1 MEIKFYESADGQVPV
16 RDFLDGLDIKMRQ
29 KMLRSIM
36 ALQEMGYSLRMPL
49 SEFLE
54 DGIFELR
61 AQAGNNISRV
71 LYFFMLGNQA
81 VLTHG
86 FIKKTQKT
94 PAREIKRAK
103 KMRDEYVNEQMKDP
117 DFKKEWDENEA
128 RYQLMMMVLRARN
141 EEQLTQSELAERTGL
156 RQSNISRIEKGQS
169 MPSIATL
176 AKIAQGLGKRLEIR
190 FV

>member
-1 MEIKFYESADGQVPV
+1 MD
-16 RDFLDGLDIKMRQ
+16 DFDRYI
-29 KMLRSIM
+29 
-36 ALQEMGYSLRMPL
+36 
-49 SEFLE
+49 
-54 DGIFELR
+54 
-61 AQAGNNISRV
+61 
-71 LYFFMLGNQA
+71 
-81 VLTHG
+81 
-86 FIKKTQKT
+86 
-94 PAREIKRAK
+94 
-103 KMRDEYVNEQMKDP
+103 NEQMKDP

-156 RQSNISRIEKGQS
+156 RQSNISRIENGQS

>member
-1 MEIKFYESADGQVPV
+1 MD
-16 RDFLDGLDIKMRQ
+16 DFDRYLK
-29 KMLRSIM
+29 
-36 ALQEMGYSLRMPL
+36 
-49 SEFLE
+49 
-54 DGIFELR
+54 
-61 AQAGNNISRV
+61 
-71 LYFFMLGNQA
+71 
-81 VLTHG
+81 
-86 FIKKTQKT
+86 
-94 PAREIKRAK
+94 
-103 KMRDEYVNEQMKDP
+103 EQMKDP
-117 DFKKEWDENEA
+117 DFKKEWVENEA

>member
-1 MEIKFYESADGQVPV
+1 MD
-16 RDFLDGLDIKMRQ
+16 DFDKYL
-29 KMLRSIM
+29 
-36 ALQEMGYSLRMPL
+36 
-49 SEFLE
+49 
-54 DGIFELR
+54 
-61 AQAGNNISRV
+61 
-71 LYFFMLGNQA
+71 
-81 VLTHG
+81 
-86 FIKKTQKT
+86 
-94 PAREIKRAK
+94 
-103 KMRDEYVNEQMKDP
+103 NEQMKDP

-156 RQSNISRIEKGQS
+156 RQSNISRIENGQS

>member
-1 MEIKFYESADGQVPV
+1 MD
-16 RDFLDGLDIKMRQ
+16 DFDRYL
-29 KMLRSIM
+29 
-36 ALQEMGYSLRMPL
+36 
-49 SEFLE
+49 
-54 DGIFELR
+54 
-61 AQAGNNISRV
+61 
-71 LYFFMLGNQA
+71 
-81 VLTHG
+81 
-86 FIKKTQKT
+86 
-94 PAREIKRAK
+94 
-103 KMRDEYVNEQMKDP
+103 NEQMKNP

-176 AKIAQGLGKRLEIR
+176 AKIAQGLGKRLKIR

>member
-1 MEIKFYESADGQVPV
+1 MD
-16 RDFLDGLDIKMRQ
+16 DFDRYL
-29 KMLRSIM
+29 
-36 ALQEMGYSLRMPL
+36 
-49 SEFLE
+49 
-54 DGIFELR
+54 
-61 AQAGNNISRV
+61 
-71 LYFFMLGNQA
+71 
-81 VLTHG
+81 
-86 FIKKTQKT
+86 
-94 PAREIKRAK
+94 
-103 KMRDEYVNEQMKDP
+103 NEQMKDS

-156 RQSNISRIEKGQS
+156 RQSNISRIENGQS